1 MTPENS
7 RPDVED
13 GVTPLRKEIR
23 RRNKAHLAL
32 VCSQPCLACQTS
44 PCDAHHLKFAQS
56 RSLGRKVSDEFTVP
70 LCRNHHNQ
78 LHRHGNE
85 RAWWANMQI
94 DAIKAAKELWALT
107 SLQADPTSDRQT
119 ADTMRQPRRSTKRES
134 AHGSETILSTNAVGR
149 SDS

>member
-1 MTPENS
+1 
-7 RPDVED
+7 
-13 GVTPLRKEIR
+13 
-23 RRNKAHLAL
+23 
-32 VCSQPCLACQTS
+32 
-44 PCDAHHLKFAQS
+44 
-56 RSLGRKVSDEFTVP
+56 
-70 LCRNHHNQ
+70 
-78 LHRHGNE
+78 
-85 RAWWANMQI
+85 MQI

>member
-1 MTPENS
+1 MP
-7 RPDVED
+7 
-13 GVTPLRKEIR
+13 
-23 RRNKAHLAL
+23 
-32 VCSQPCLACQTS
+32 TS

-94 DAIKAAKELWALT
+94 DAIKAAKELWAVT
-107 SLQADPTSDRQT
+107 TFQADQRAT
-119 ADTMRQPRRSTKRES
+119 ARPRME
-134 AHGSETILSTNAVGR
+134 
-149 SDS
+149 